1 MGGSSS
7 KPTVLDGMIKKFK
20 KGFVRDYGVK
30 MSPRELCNLCELD
43 WPSFD
48 VGRPSEGTLNLPTV
62 QTVHQV
68 VTGTPGH
75 PDQFPH
81 RGLASNSTDPSPI
94 GKILDERTG
103 TE

>member
-43 WPSFD
+43 WPPFD
-48 VGRPSEGTLNLPTV
+48 AGRPPEGTLNLPTV

-75 PDQFPH
+75 PDQFPYTDSWLLIAQT
-81 RGLASNSTDPSPI
+81 LAPWARFCINVQ
-94 GKILDERTG
+94 E
-103 TE
+103 